1 MRQSIWQ
8 RLPLIARLLVTA
20 SLALVIAASTMLAVS
35 VRQESEEARHDLNVD
50 LAMRLELLSTLLSE
64 PAVIGDYATIQQSL
78 DRYIA
83 HPQVNSVEFR
93 DSAGNQLRSR
103 SEKTAPSSSAPSWF
117 LNIFGFSDI
126 SGSAKLIIGGHDY
139 GEVIITLSSQ
149 QFGERAW
156 LHLQNH
162 LTVLL
167 LAIFLDFFGIWLIL
181 RTSLAPLKNL
191 EESAN
196 IAASGDLDILI
207 EPAGSP
213 ELRHLIDAFNRMIT
227 NIRTAQDNL
236 LESRQESL
244 RQTKRLS
251 EVIWGTNIGTWE
263 WNVQTGE
270 TIFNERWAG
279 VVGYALEELQPVS
292 IETWGRLV
300 HPEDSKQSQELLKRC
315 FERQDEYYECEVRM
329 RHKNGEWVW
338 VLDRGRVVEWAPDG
352 KPLRMSGTHQEIT
365 ERKLLEETLRL
376 ERDFNNAI
384 LDTAKSIVMVLNR
397 GGEIVRM
404 NQEAQRFTGY
414 SFAEAAH
421 EPFFWTRFLLPE
433 QQQKVRGVF
442 DNLMTGNV
450 VARYENYWVRRDD
463 SQCLFDWSNSLLRN
477 AAGEAEF
484 LVTVGIDI
492 SERKSI
498 EEQLNKSLR
507 YNRSLIEASLDPLA
521 TISKDGKIMDVNQAT
536 EEMTG
541 IVRAKLIGGD
551 FSDYFT
557 DPEKAREGYQNVF
570 MTGRIRDYPL
580 SIRHVDGHAT
590 EVLFSASIFRD
601 EQGEV
606 AGVFAA
612 ARDITKLKQTVERIE
627 HMAHFDSLTDLPNRV
642 LLGDRLHQ
650 VLVSAKRDKSKTAL
664 MFIDLDRFKP
674 INDKY
679 GHHIGDL
686 LLVQVGHRMQSC
698 IRESDTVARIGGDEF
713 VVLLPNVETEND
725 ALRAAEK
732 IRTALR
738 LPFDIQALT
747 LEISS
752 SIGIALY
759 PKHGQDWE
767 SLSKNADAAMYRAK
781 ATGRDAIVLA
791 T

>member
-1 MRQSIWQ
+1 MLQSIWK

-20 SLALVIAASTMLAVS
+20 SLALFIAGSAMLSVS
-35 VRQESEEARHDLNVD
+35 VRQEAGEARHDLKAD
-50 LAMRLELLSTLLSE
+50 LSMRLELLLTLLSE
-64 PAVIGDYATIQQSL
+64 PAVIGDYATMQQSL

-83 HPQVNSVEFR
+83 NPLVDSAEFR
-93 DSAGNQLRSR
+93 DSSGTRLTSR
-103 SEKTAPSSSAPSWF
+103 SEQTASLAPSWF
-117 LNIFGFSDI
+117 QKMFGFSDI
-126 SGSAKLIIGGHDY
+126 SGSAKLVIGGHDY
-139 GEVIITLSSQ
+139 GEVSISLSSR

-167 LAIFLDFFGIWLIL
+167 LAIFIDFFGIWLIL
-181 RTSLAPLKNL
+181 HNSLAPLKSL
-191 EESAN
+191 EASAN
-196 IAASGDLDILI
+196 VAAGGNLDIRI

-213 ELRHLIDAFNRMIT
+213 ELRHLVAAFNRMIT
-227 NIRTAQDNL
+227 SIRTAQDKL
-236 LESRQESL
+236 LESRQESQ

-279 VVGYALEELQPVS
+279 IVGYTLEELQPLS

-300 HPEDSKQSQELLKRC
+300 HPEDASRSEALLQRC
-315 FERQDEYYECEVRM
+315 FEHQDEYYECEARM
-329 RHKNGEWVW
+329 RHKNGDWIW
-338 VLDRGRVVEWAPDG
+338 VLDRGRVVEWTPEG
-352 KPLRMSGTHQEIT
+352 KPLRMSGTHQEIN
-365 ERKLLEETLRL
+365 ERKRLEETLRL

-384 LDTAKSIVMVLNR
+384 LDTARSIVMVLDR
-397 GGEIVRM
+397 TGRIVRL

-414 SFAEAAH
+414 SYAEAAH
-421 EPFFWTRFLLPE
+421 QPFFWTRFLLPE

-442 DNLMTGNV
+442 DNLMAGNV
-450 VARYENYWVRRDD
+450 VARYENYWVRRDG
-463 SQCLFDWSNSLLRN
+463 SPCLFDWSNSLLRN
-477 AAGEAEF
+477 ADGEAEF

-492 SERKSI
+492 SERKAI
-498 EEQLNKSLR
+498 EEQLHKSLR

-521 TISKDGKIMDVNQAT
+521 TISKEGKIMDVNQAT
-536 EEMTG
+536 ENMTG
-541 IVRAKLIGGD
+541 VVRAQLIGSD

-557 DPEKAREGYQNVF
+557 DPERAREGYREVF
-570 MTGRIRDYPL
+570 TAGRISDYPL
-580 SIRHVDGHAT
+580 SIRHIDGHAT
-590 EVLFSASIFRD
+590 EVLYSASLFHD

-642 LLGDRLHQ
+642 LLDDRLHQ
-650 VLVSAKRDKSKTAL
+650 ALAAAKRDKLKTAL

-686 LLVQVGHRMQSC
+686 LLVQVAHRMQSC

-713 VVLLPNVETEND
+713 VVLLPNVEAKDD
-725 ALRAAEK
+725 ALRVAEK
-732 IRTALR
+732 IRAALR
-738 LPFDIQALT
+738 IPFDIQALT

-752 SIGIALY
+752 STGIALY
-759 PKHGQDWE
+759 PEHGQDWE
-767 SLSKNADAAMYRAK
+767 SLSRNADAAMYRAK
-781 ATGRDAIVLA
+781 ESGRDTVVLA
-791 T
+791 